1 MATSKATSKTK
12 PGRDA
17 IIEATMTLAA
27 ERPWDDIELG
37 DIAEAA
43 GITLADLR
51 ELFPS
56 KGAVLGGLARK
67 IDMTVLADNSDDLIG
82 EPARERLFDVYMRY
96 LDALAPYKPALRRIA
111 QTIRREPLTLAALN
125 QVALNS
131 HRYMLA
137 AAHIPT
143 EDALGPI
150 KLQGSVLT
158 MARVLETWLED
169 DDPDLARSMARLD
182 KELGRAE
189 RFMERAE
196 DFHRITAPFRAI
208 GQAIMESGA
217 RLRRQRSERAG
228 DDHDETGFPPDAGLP
243 PEPETG
249 VEAGRDPTAPV

>member
-1 MATSKATSKTK
+1 MATSKKK
-12 PGRDA
+12 PGRDE
-17 IIEATMTLAA
+17 IVEATMALAA

-51 ELFPS
+51 EFFPS
-56 KGAVLGGLARK
+56 KGAVLGGFARK
-67 IDMTVLADNSDDLIG
+67 IDMAVLAGNSDDLIG

-111 QTIRREPLTLAALN
+111 VAVRREPLTLAALN

-169 DDPDLARSMARLD
+169 DAPELAQTMARLD
-182 KELGRAE
+182 RELGRAE

-196 DFHRITAPFRAI
+196 DFHRVTAPFRAI
-208 GQAIMESGA
+208 GQAIMEGGA
-217 RLRRQRSERAG
+217 RMRRRRSESG
-228 DDHDETGFPPDAGLP
+228 YGEDDGADAGP
-243 PEPETG
+243 
-249 VEAGRDPTAPV
+249 EAGIDRPGEDRDPAAAI

>member
-1 MATSKATSKTK
+1 MATSKKK
-12 PGRDA
+12 PGRDE
-17 IIEATMTLAA
+17 IVEATMALAA
-27 ERPWDDIELG
+27 ERPWDDMELG

-43 GITLADLR
+43 AITLADLR
-51 ELFPS
+51 EFFPS
-56 KGAVLGGLARK
+56 KGAVLGGFARK
-67 IDMTVLADNSDDLIG
+67 IDMAVLAGNSDDLIG

-111 QTIRREPLTLAALN
+111 IAVRREPLTLAALN

-169 DDPDLARSMARLD
+169 DAPELAQTMARLD
-182 KELGRAE
+182 RELGRAE

-196 DFHRITAPFRAI
+196 DFHRVTAPFRAI
-208 GQAIMESGA
+208 GQAIMEGGA
-217 RLRRQRSERAG
+217 RMRRRRHESGHGE
-228 DDHDETGFPPDAGLP
+228 DDGADAGP
-243 PEPETG
+243 
-249 VEAGRDPTAPV
+249 EAGIDRPGEDRDPAAAI

>member
-1 MATSKATSKTK
+1 MATSKKK
-12 PGRDA
+12 PGRDE
-17 IIEATMTLAA
+17 IVEATMALAA

-51 ELFPS
+51 EFFPS
-56 KGAVLGGLARK
+56 KGAVLGGFARK
-67 IDMTVLADNSDDLIG
+67 IDMAVLAGNSDDLIG

-111 QTIRREPLTLAALN
+111 VAVRREPLTLAALN

-169 DDPDLARSMARLD
+169 DAPELAQTMARLD
-182 KELGRAE
+182 RELGRAE

-196 DFHRITAPFRAI
+196 DFHRATAPFRAI
-208 GQAIMESGA
+208 GQAIMEGGA
-217 RLRRQRSERAG
+217 RMRRRRSESG
-228 DDHDETGFPPDAGLP
+228 YGEDDGA
-243 PEPETG
+243 
-249 VEAGRDPTAPV
+249 EAGIDRPGEDRDPAAAI

>member
-1 MATSKATSKTK
+1 MATSKKK
-12 PGRDA
+12 PGRDE
-17 IIEATMTLAA
+17 IVEATMALAA

-51 ELFPS
+51 EFFPS
-56 KGAVLGGLARK
+56 KGAVLGGFARK
-67 IDMTVLADNSDDLIG
+67 IDMAVLAGNSDDLIG

-111 QTIRREPLTLAALN
+111 VPVRREPLTLAALN

-169 DDPDLARSMARLD
+169 DAPELAQTMARLD
-182 KELGRAE
+182 RELGRAE

-196 DFHRITAPFRAI
+196 DFHRVTAPFRAI
-208 GQAIMESGA
+208 GQAIMEGGA
-217 RLRRQRSERAG
+217 RMRRRRSESG
-228 DDHDETGFPPDAGLP
+228 YGEDDGADAGP
-243 PEPETG
+243 
-249 VEAGRDPTAPV
+249 EAGIDRPGEDRDPAAAI